1 MKMPYIQR
9 ISSLLLCASLV
20 TLLPIGGLAHYGA
33 WRHSPPLNGAENVRA
48 VAVLTSFQPQNGQNS
63 HASGVV
69 WLSQVNLEE
78 NIMQTVLDLI

>member
-1 MKMPYIQR
+1 MPYIQR